1 MSEAVHQDEAEAARL
16 GGVPRSR
23 LPGESNPTIPDL
35 DSDELTLAGERDREL
50 GFLGCAAVKDRV
62 RHELGDEQLDDRV
75 RGGGEVEE
83 LDQPPGVARPIW
95 PDA

>member
-1 MSEAVHQDEAEAARL
+1 MSEAIDQDEAETARL
-16 GGVPRSR
+16 REVPRSR
-23 LPGESNPTIPDL
+23 LPDESNPAIPDL

-62 RHELGDEQLDDRV
+62 RHELGHEQLDDRV